1 MQLQP
6 EFYEVAPGK
15 LLAGNYPNAFTE
27 EELRAK
33 IRFFLQNGVTFFV
46 DLTEEGEMLPY
57 APVLGQE
64 ADDLGITVE
73 HQRMP
78 VRDFDIPSINEMKQI
93 LDTIDA
99 AVAAGHMVY
108 VHCHFGLGRTGTV
121 AGCYLVRHGLRG
133 EQALAELVDLR
144 LGTRFEGIASP
155 VTAEQR
161 EMVKAWPVGG

>member
-1 MQLQP
+1 MQQQP

-27 EELRAK
+27 AELRAK
-33 IRFFLQNGVTFFV
+33 FRFFLQNAVTFFV
-46 DLTEEGEMLPY
+46 DLTEEEEMYPY
-57 APVLGQE
+57 ASLLSQE
-64 ADDLGITVE
+64 AGDLGITVE

-78 VRDFDIPSINEMKQI
+78 IRDFDVPSIDEMKQI
-93 LDTIDA
+93 LNTIDA

-121 AGCYLVRHGLRG
+121 AGCYLVRHGLQG
-133 EQALAELVDLR
+133 DEALAVLVDLR
-144 LGTRFEGIASP
+144 LGTRFEGITSP